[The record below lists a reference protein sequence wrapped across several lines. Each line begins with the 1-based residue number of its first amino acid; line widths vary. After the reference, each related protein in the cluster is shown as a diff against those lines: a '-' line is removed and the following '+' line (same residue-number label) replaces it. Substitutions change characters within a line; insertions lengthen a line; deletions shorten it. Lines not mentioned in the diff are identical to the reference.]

1 MKKKELKQDFL
12 EHLVRRCG
20 DYKGLHKA
28 VRKHKAIFEAYGI
41 TTYLNEINFDT
52 QDVMLCVKKCLE
64 DMRGTDDD
72 IHWGYN
78 DPEQGETGEDSGKY
92 YLFVDLGV

>member
-1 MKKKELKQDFL
+1 MGLRENFL

-28 VRKHKAIFEAYGI
+28 VKKHQSIFRAYGI

-52 QDVMLCVKKCLE
+52 EETMFRVEKCLE
-64 DMRGTDDD
+64 EMMGTDEN

-78 DPEQGETGEDSGKY
+78 DPKQGDTGEDSGKY
-92 YLFVDLGV
+92 YLFVV